1 MYTSKTATLV
11 IRDVRS
17 DDPHARKAWVIRI
30 MDGLAKRK
38 VRAISA
44 QV

>member
-1 MYTSKTATLV
+1 M
-11 IRDVRS
+11 RNVRN
-17 DDPHARKAWVIRI
+17 DDPHARKDWVVRI

-38 VRAISA
+38 IRALSA

>member
-1 MYTSKTATLV
+1 M
-11 IRDVRS
+11 RNVRS
-17 DDPHARKAWVIRI
+17 DDPHARTTWVIRI
-30 MDGLAKRK
+30 MDGLASRR